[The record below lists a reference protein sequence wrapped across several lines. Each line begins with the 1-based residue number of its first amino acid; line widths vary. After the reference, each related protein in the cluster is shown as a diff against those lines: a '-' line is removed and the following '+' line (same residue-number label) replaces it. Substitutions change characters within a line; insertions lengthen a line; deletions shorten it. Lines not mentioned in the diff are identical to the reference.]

1 MNFAGRKNLICLF
14 IRIVFSVLASDGLW
28 DTHSNEDAVATV
40 KFCVHKER
48 LMGADTLAR
57 EAFNKG
63 SLDKITVVIID
74 LKRLQKK

>member
-1 MNFAGRKNLICLF
+1 MISHLVRF
-14 IRIVFSVLASDGLW
+14 IFSVLASDGLW

-40 KFCVHKER
+40 KFCLCKER

-63 SLDKITVVIID
+63 SLDNITVLIID
-74 LKRLQKK
+74 LKRFQKK